1 MRQSCTWKIIKSRLT
16 VFKASPLYT
25 TPSTTQPFYSEL
37 CQFDFTVHMLRALS
51 LLEVTLREMQGTEL
65 GLRLR
70 NAGLSTEAAGDYI
83 LKGEGQEENQSE
95 L

>member
-1 MRQSCTWKIIKSRLT
+1 
-16 VFKASPLYT
+16 
-25 TPSTTQPFYSEL
+25 
-37 CQFDFTVHMLRALS
+37 MLQALS
-51 LLEVTLREMQGTEL
+51 PLEVTLREMQGTEL
-65 GLRLR
+65 ELRLR